1 MIKIFTRLLFLVVI
15 FCAQSVQAKQRNPKK
30 AKKLSRVAYDYF
42 EMEEYD
48 MAEKFYKQ
56 SIEEDSTIFIS
67 NLELGILY
75 LTELNKE
82 VKALPYLQRA
92 ERYKN
97 TDEYTQELYYYLA
110 RAYHY
115 NGYYTEAQVYY
126 KKTMDFVEDNLE
138 GSILKQQVK
147 QYLDECYNGANNAI
161 NARKNFKITNLGKG
175 VNTEYPEYVPVTM
188 NGDTDMIF
196 TSRRKPEKGNKKDV
210 YDEKYYEDMFA
221 TKKVGEFYVKAE
233 RFDQQ
238 KQKEYANLKNSSD
251 HESVVSISP
260 DKRSLLTYKDNNLW
274 ISEIKGN
281 IWSMPKRLDTAI
293 NAGTWQPHGV
303 FSQDGKTLYFSS
315 NMSGGFGGLDIY
327 MSMRFPDGTWSKAKN
342 LGPKINTLMD
352 EDAPFIVDN
361 GNLIYFSSKG
371 RKGLGG
377 YDIYKSKMVDGEWI
391 SAENMGRPFNSPADD
406 VFFTYSKS
414 EKEGFLSSNRQGGEG
429 DMDIYTFKYGV
440 AANFQNCLPFVNNS
454 YKVKLDASAS
464 LENIG
469 DKVTLEWDMGN
480 GEKVYGEKIDY
491 TYKEPG
497 NYKVTLN
504 LINETT
510 KVTEEQEDTFSVD
523 LSGYTAIYFRL
534 PDTLQAGVEQILDAS
549 MSHIKNG
556 VVDHHFWAIDDEV
569 LEETDS
575 AFVKKVF
582 TPGKH
587 KIKLEVIGRDTVA
600 KKDIDF
606 CYARDII
613 ALIES
618 DFYAYKLRKQQRE
631 DAVAAINNKDNTDI
645 KTNSLSDIKD
655 KLINEDKKKK
665 EYLIDIGSDI
675 DYSKIESDPNAASI
689 KLEPV
694 FFNFNKY
701 NVKSNAKNTMEENIK
716 KLQENPAFVFKIS
729 AHTDSRGSK
738 KYNYKLSKKRALATV
753 KYLIDHGIDKNR
765 IVALVSQGEDSLAND
780 CGDGVP
786 CPESKHAENRRS
798 EFAIIGILKK

>member
-1 MIKIFTRLLFLVVI
+1 MNKYILHILILFAFGFSSTL
-15 FCAQSVQAKQRNPKK
+15 QAKGKNPKK
-30 AKKLSRVAYDYF
+30 AKKYSRIAYDYF

-48 MAEKFYKQ
+48 MAEKFYKK
-56 SIEEDSTIFIS
+56 SIEIDSTIFIS

-92 ERYKN
+92 ERFKN

-115 NGYYTEAQVYY
+115 NGFYTEAQLYY

-147 QYLDECYNGANNAI
+147 QYLDECYNGANNEI
-161 NARKNFKITNLGKG
+161 NVKRNYKINNLGKSI
-175 VNTEYPEYVPVTM
+175 NTEYPEYVPVLL
-188 NGDTDMIF
+188 NGDTNMIF

-221 TKKVGEFYVKAE
+221 TQKVGEFYVQAE
-233 RFDQQ
+233 RFDSE
-238 KQKEYANLKNSSD
+238 KQNAYKNLKNSSD

-260 DKRSLLTYKDNNLW
+260 DHQSLITYKDNNLW
-274 ISEIKGN
+274 ISEIKGGT
-281 IWSMPKRLDTAI
+281 WSMPKRLDTTI

-315 NMSGGFGGLDIY
+315 NMNGGYGGLDIY
-327 MSMRFPDGTWSKAKN
+327 MSVRFPDGTWSKAKN

-352 EDAPFIVDN
+352 EDAPFVVDN

-377 YDIYKSKMVDGEWI
+377 YDIYKSKLVDGEWQ

-406 VFFTYSKS
+406 VFFTYTKS
-414 EKEGFLSSNRQGGEG
+414 EKQGFLSSNRQGGEG
-429 DMDIYTFKYGV
+429 DMDIYSFKYGV
-440 AANFQNCLPFVNNS
+440 AANFQNCKPFVNNS
-454 YKVKLDASAS
+454 YSVKLDASAS

-480 GEKVYGEKIDY
+480 GDKVFGEKIDY

-504 LINETT
+504 LINTVTNVREEEET
-510 KVTEEQEDTFSVD
+510 KIDID
-523 LSGYTAIYFRL
+523 LSGYTTIYFSI
-534 PDTLQAGVEQILDAS
+534 PDTVQANVEQILDAS
-549 MSHIKNG
+549 MSKIKNG
-556 VVDHHFWAIDDEV
+556 IVEHHFWSIDDEV
-569 LEETDS
+569 LEDIDS
-575 AFVKKVF
+575 AYVKKSF
-582 TPGKH
+582 APGKH
-587 KIKLEVIGRDTVA
+587 KIKLEVTGRDTLA

-606 CYARDII
+606 CFAKDII

-618 DFYAYKLRKQQRE
+618 DYYAYKLRKQQRE
-631 DAVAAINNKDNTDI
+631 DAIAGVNQKDNTDI
-645 KTNSLSDIKD
+645 KGTSLSDIKD

-675 DYSKIESDPNAASI
+675 DYSKIESDPNAANI

-694 FFNFNKY
+694 YFNFDKY
-701 NVKSNAKNTMEENIK
+701 NVKSSEKTIIDANIQ
-716 KLQENPAFVFKIS
+716 KLKENPAFVFKIS
-729 AHTDSRGSK
+729 SHADSRGSK
-738 KYNYKLSKKRALATV
+738 KYNYKLSRKRALATV
-753 KYLIDHGIDKNR
+753 KYLIDHGIDKSR
-765 IVALVSQGEDSLAND
+765 IVALVSQGEDSLTNE

-786 CPESKHAENRRS
+786 CPESKHKQNRRS

>member
-1 MIKIFTRLLFLVVI
+1 MIILKW
-15 FCAQSVQAKQRNPKK
+15 K
-30 AKKLSRVAYDYF
+30 
-42 EMEEYD
+42 
-48 MAEKFYKQ
+48 KFYKQ
-56 SIEEDSTIFIS
+56 SIEQDSTIFIS

-92 ERYKN
+92 ERFKN
-97 TDEYTQELYYYLA
+97 TEEYTQELYYYLA

-115 NGYYTEAQVYY
+115 NGFYTEAQSYY

-147 QYLDECYNGANNAI
+147 QYLDECYNGANNEI
-161 NARKNFKITNLGKG
+161 NAKKNFKIINLGKG
-175 VNTEYPEYVPVTM
+175 VNTEYPEYVPVALH
-188 NGDTDMIF
+188 GDSDLIF

-210 YDEKYYEDMFA
+210 YDEKYYEDMFS
-221 TKKVGEFYVKAE
+221 TKKVGEFYVRAD
-233 RFDQQ
+233 RFD
-238 KQKEYANLKNSSD
+238 KQNQAEYSNLKNSND

-260 DKRSLLTYKDNNLW
+260 DKKSLLTYKDNNLW
-274 ISEIKGN
+274 ISEIKGGV
-281 IWSMPKRLDTAI
+281 WSIPKRLDTAI

-315 NMSGGFGGLDIY
+315 NMNGGYGGLDIY

-361 GNLIYFSSKG
+361 GN
-371 RKGLGG
+371 
-377 YDIYKSKMVDGEWI
+377 IYKSKLVEGEWL

-406 VFFTYSKS
+406 VFFTYTKS

-454 YKVKLDASAS
+454 YKVQLDASSS
-464 LENIG
+464 LSNIG
-469 DKVTLEWDMGN
+469 DKVTLQWDMGN
-480 GEKVYGEKIDY
+480 GEKVYGDKIDY

-504 LINETT
+504 LINEIT
-510 KVTEEQEDTFSVD
+510 KVSEENEDTFTVD
-523 LSGYTAIYFRL
+523 LTGYTSIYFRL
-534 PDTLQAGVEQILDAS
+534 PDTLQANVEQILDAS

-556 VVDHHFWAIDDEV
+556 IVEHHFWAIDDEV
-569 LEETDS
+569 LEEVDS
-575 AFVKKVF
+575 AFVKKTF

-587 KIKLEVIGRDTVA
+587 KIKLEVIGRDTLA

-606 CYARDII
+606 CFARDIV

-631 DAVAAINNKDNTDI
+631 DAIAALNNKDNTVV
-645 KTNSLSDIKD
+645 KSNALSDIKD
-655 KLINEDKKKK
+655 KLINEDKNKK

-675 DYSKIESDPNAASI
+675 DYSKIESDPNASI
-689 KLEPV
+689 KLEPI
-694 FFNFNKY
+694 FFNFAKY
-701 NVKSNAKNTMEENIK
+701 NVKTSAKPTMDENIK
-716 KLQENPAFVFKIS
+716 KLQENPAFVFRIS

-738 KYNYKLSKKRALATV
+738 KYNYKLSRKRALATV
-753 KYLIDHGIDKNR
+753 KYLIDHGIDKSR
-765 IVALVSQGEDSLAND
+765 IVALVSQGEDNLTND

-786 CPESKHAENRRS
+786 CPESKHAQNRRS